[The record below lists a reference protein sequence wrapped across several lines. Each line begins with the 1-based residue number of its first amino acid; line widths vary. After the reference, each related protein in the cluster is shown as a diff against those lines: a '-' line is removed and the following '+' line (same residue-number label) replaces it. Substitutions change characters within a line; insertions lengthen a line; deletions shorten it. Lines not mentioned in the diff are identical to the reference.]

1 MSFSHPHHSLSGQVI
16 TNTSVTSR
24 LLLYIK
30 DCLENSTVYLL
41 SYQCKSTT
49 TTHQSRN
56 SFIRAG
62 FANGLLLSDN
72 VQIIRGVPFMRE
84 RLSNRSPRL
93 SASLLCVILPLL
105 IPIPCPTPNIYYYYT
120 TDNKLE
126 LLFIIIIIVLIN
138 TTTHRVSTTA
148 HNPMNEYRDRV
159 GDTCVS
165 VLSPV
170 LTREKSFI

>member
-1 MSFSHPHHSLSGQVI
+1 MSCSYPHHSLYGKVKTI
-16 TNTSVTSR
+16 TSVKS
-24 LLLYIK
+24 LLFPYIK
-30 DCLENSTVYLL
+30 DCLENWKVFLL
-41 SYQCKSTT
+41 SYTASLPPP
-49 TTHQSRN
+49 THQSRN

-138 TTTHRVSTTA
+138 TTTHRVSTA
-148 HNPMNEYRDRV
+148 RNPLNEYRDRV

-170 LTREKSFI
+170 PTREKSFI